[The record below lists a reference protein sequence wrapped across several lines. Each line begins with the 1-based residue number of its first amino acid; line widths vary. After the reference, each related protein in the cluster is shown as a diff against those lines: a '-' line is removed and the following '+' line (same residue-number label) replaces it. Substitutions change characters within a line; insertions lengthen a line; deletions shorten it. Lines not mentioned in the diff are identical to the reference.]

1 MKKEQA
7 KCFVIIVLLK
17 YHTHVLFMNTT
28 PAQIHCLIALYIH
41 IHKCIKVFSSDETGH
56 MFIQVPYKLHLCIY
70 IDFISRGNIFN
81 NKVNLS
87 YGPQTITIATQ
98 HTRKY

>member
-7 KCFVIIVLLK
+7 KCFVIKKILK

-41 IHKCIKVFSSDETGH
+41 IHKCTKAFPLMKLATCL
-56 MFIQVPYKLHLCIY
+56 FIQVPYKLHLCIY
-70 IDFISRGNIFN
+70 RLYFE
-81 NKVNLS
+81 KE
-87 YGPQTITIATQ
+87 
-98 HTRKY
+98 HT